1 MRVNRRE
8 LGTLGESFVGQYLER
23 CLGWRV
29 IEKNWKTR
37 FGELD
42 LIAENEDEL
51 VAVEVKTRTSPV
63 DGDPI
68 HALRPA
74 QMPRLV
80 AALTAYAARADRWT
94 VFALD
99 VVGVTWKDG
108 VVVGFGHERLYP
120 Q

>member
-1 MRVNRRE
+1 MKPNRRE
-8 LGTLGESFVGQYLER
+8 LGTLGEAFVRQYLER

-29 IEKNWKTR
+29 VDSNWKTR

-42 LIAENEDEL
+42 LVAEHEGEL

-68 HALRPA
+68 YALGSV
-74 QMPRLV
+74 QIPRLV
-80 AALTAYAARADRWT
+80 AALMAYAARIDGWASL
-94 VFALD
+94 ALD
-99 VVGVTWKDG
+99 VVGITWKDG
-108 VVVGFGHERLYP
+108 IVVGFRHERLYP